1 MTFNLC
7 FLSSFSAFNDTL
19 QVRIVAAQALTTL
32 AIRSGEPFRLQIFEF
47 LQALAQ
53 GGVQAQ
59 LSDVHVSNGEDQG
72 ASGTGIG
79 VLISPMLKILDEMYG
94 AQDELIK

>member
-1 MTFNLC
+1 MQ
-7 FLSSFSAFNDTL
+7 S
-19 QVRIVAAQALTTL
+19 
-32 AIRSGEPFRLQIFEF
+32 
-47 LQALAQ
+47 
-53 GGVQAQ
+53 Q

-79 VLISPMLKILDEMYG
+79 VLISPMLKVLDEMYG